1 MIIDLLLTVVAFY
14 FMIPLV
20 AGYFAYCYGRS
31 FWLWF
36 TISTF
41 LPIITHFILIA
52 LVFYD
57 EKSTKADHLNRRER
71 AESERI
77 VKELI
82 ESIPERNIIH
92 SGENRPAI
100 TRQAWKNLR
109 K

>member
-1 MIIDLLLTVVAFY
+1 MIVDLLLTVVAFY

-52 LVFYD
+52 LVYYD
-57 EKSTKADHLNRRER
+57 ESTTKADHLNRRER
-71 AESERI
+71 AESKRI
-77 VKELI
+77 VRELI
-82 ESIPERNIIH
+82 ESIPERKMDH
-92 SGENRPAI
+92 ASGNRPPVI
-100 TRQAWKNLR
+100 RHGR
-109 K
+109 KRLGK